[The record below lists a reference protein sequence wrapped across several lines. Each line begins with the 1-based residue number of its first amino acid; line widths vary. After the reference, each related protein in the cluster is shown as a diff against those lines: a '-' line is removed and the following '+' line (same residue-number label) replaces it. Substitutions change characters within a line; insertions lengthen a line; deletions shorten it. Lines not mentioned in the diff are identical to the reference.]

1 MSKYDQAAETTV
13 AYSLC
18 MTSKSFET
26 NRVRIL
32 RVQLYIEEHLDED
45 LSVERL
51 AAVAHVSPFHF
62 HRIFRANVGEGV
74 AEYVRRIR
82 IEAAAIALKSTS
94 DSVTTIALDAGYGSH
109 EAFTRAFRRRF
120 GVSPLDCRNNHL
132 LNAKE
137 QETKTMSGEITTR
150 EVRVETIDPLRVAF
164 LRFVGPY
171 EGCGP
176 TFDRLMGWAGPKGL
190 LGPGTKVLA
199 VCHDDPDVT
208 PADKLRLDCCFTVP
222 EDFEAVEDL
231 QVQTIPAGECVVLTH
246 RGPYTGLKEAYGWLY
261 GEWLS
266 TSGREFANQPPFEIY
281 TNNPSDTPPE
291 ELVTE
296 ICVSLKPR

>member
-1 MSKYDQAAETTV
+1 MLSSLNLSKKSFELSKYDQAAKITV

-18 MTSKSFET
+18 MASKSFET

-32 RVQLYIEEHLDED
+32 RVQLYIEEHLDGD

-51 AAVAHVSPFHF
+51 ADVTHLSPFHF

-137 QETKTMSGEITTR
+137 QETRTMSGEITTR
-150 EVRVETIDPLRVAF
+150 EVRIETIEPQRVAF

-171 EGCGP
+171 EDCGP
-176 TFDRLMGWAGPKGL
+176 TFDRLMGWAGPRGL
-190 LGPGTKVLA
+190 LKSGTKVLA
-199 VCHDDPDVT
+199 ICHDDPDVT
-208 PADKLRLDCCFTVP
+208 PEDKLRLDCCFTVS
-222 EDFEAVEDL
+222 EYFEAVDDL
-231 QVQTIPAGECVVLTH
+231 QGADD
-246 RGPYTGLKEAYGWLY
+246 
-261 GEWLS
+261 
-266 TSGREFANQPPFEIY
+266 SGRRVCCACASRSVFRPERSLRLALWRMVIHKRPRIRQP
-281 TNNPSDTPPE
+281 SS
-291 ELVTE
+291 V
-296 ICVSLKPR
+296 